1 MTITVVDCHLM
12 NHTCVKFSAPS
23 PADLNFRPT
32 SSTMFS
38 LAVLIGSLATSVSA
52 TSHVMVSLGGSHYEH
67 GSKGPMAQPS
77 SQSHMLMKDSMDMMD
92 PPMAVMDSM
101 DKPMEPMT
109 MDVLPMEPLPQQR
122 MANQGPPLLPHLFHG
137 GAQHL
142 PSRRVLAAPV
152 VHPHHHASV
161 VLPTAQHAPLLH
173 SQVMHGVHQSPILLA
188 SGHQTTHL
196 PVLHQTHHHQL
207 APTHN
212 CTVERVMERSEV
224 CTPTL
229 ATSCVTMDLPVKKVM
244 EKEQC
249 EEVVRTVCSEEKDVI
264 ENEVCFYEYRLTALE
279 AEASTVSVTF
289 KQECMDQMVTVCQG
303 GPGQGYHSYGHVYCK
318 EVSQKTCYNSPM
330 VMPKVDKVMLSFPEA
345 MRKCESRPIILP
357 RVSCQ
362 MLAEKKCIMVPEV
375 VEEMDTVEKCEV
387 VQGEPN
393 CQMVEMDLPRQI
405 CSEIIYGAMSP

>member
-1 MTITVVDCHLM
+1 
-12 NHTCVKFSAPS
+12 
-23 PADLNFRPT
+23 
-32 SSTMFS
+32 
-38 LAVLIGSLATSVSA
+38 
-52 TSHVMVSLGGSHYEH
+52 
-67 GSKGPMAQPS
+67 
-77 SQSHMLMKDSMDMMD
+77 
-92 PPMAVMDSM
+92 
-101 DKPMEPMT
+101 
-109 MDVLPMEPLPQQR
+109 
-122 MANQGPPLLPHLFHG
+122 
-137 GAQHL
+137 
-142 PSRRVLAAPV
+142 
-152 VHPHHHASV
+152 
-161 VLPTAQHAPLLH
+161 
-173 SQVMHGVHQSPILLA
+173 MHGVHQSPILLA

-207 APTHN
+207 PPTHN

-249 EEVVRTVCSEEKDVI
+249 EEVVRTVCSVEKDVI
-264 ENEVCFYEYRLTALE
+264 ENEVCVYEYMPTALE
-279 AEASTVSVTF
+279 AEASTVSVSF

-318 EVSQKTCYNSPM
+318 EVSQQTCYNSPM
-330 VMPKVDKVMLSFPEA
+330 VVPKVDKVMLSFPKA

-362 MLAEKKCIMVPEV
+362 MLAEQKCFMVPEV